1 MFKRRKIKS
10 SKRNLRPFQ
19 RGYKGDIGPIFTL
32 STSIIV
38 LFLVFIL
45 CFVIYNIIYAIRMV

>member
-19 RGYKGDIGPIFTL
+19 RGYKGDIGPIMTTFE
-32 STSIIV
+32 
-38 LFLVFIL
+38 FLVLVILIFIL
-45 CFVIYNIIYAIRMV
+45 CFVIYGIVLAIRMV